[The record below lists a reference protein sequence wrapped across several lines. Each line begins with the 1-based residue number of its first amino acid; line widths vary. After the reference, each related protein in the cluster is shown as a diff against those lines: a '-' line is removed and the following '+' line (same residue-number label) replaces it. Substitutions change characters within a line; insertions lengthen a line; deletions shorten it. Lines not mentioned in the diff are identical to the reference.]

1 MVDPL
6 LVSGVVVSLFFI
18 AVFGIFY
25 IIRVR
30 IDKIK
35 EKYEKDIK
43 RQGEDAVLSAKKIEI
58 LEQHRLD
65 LRNALDAN
73 IKAMDDKK
81 NEVMDMRLK
90 SLDLERNLDE
100 WKKKYTNLLNQKKS
114 SEVRVG
120 LIGEQIAPF
129 LDAWPFETKNFK
141 FMGAPIDGISFEDDG
156 VVFIE
161 IKTGHA
167 RLSPK
172 QRQIRKQVR
181 DGKVK
186 FMEFRIEEDGYR
198 VKSD

>member
-1 MVDPL
+1 MIDQL
-6 LVSGVVVSLFFI
+6 LYVAFGGAIVGSLALFYVVR
-18 AVFGIFY
+18 AY
-25 IIRVR
+25 IKKRVANHEKLV
-30 IDKIK
+30 KIK
-35 EKYEKDIK
+35 EEENIL
-43 RQGEDAVLSAKKIEI
+43 AAKKIEI
-58 LEQHRLD
+58 LEQHRQD
-65 LRNALDAN
+65 LKKALDAN
-73 IKAMDDKK
+73 LKAMDDKK

-156 VVFIE
+156 VVLIE

-167 RLSPK
+167 KLSPK

-181 DGKVK
+181 DGKVR

>member
-1 MVDPL
+1 MVVDPIPVIVLISICLCGLALFYGLRAYVQMRVKKFVSEIKKFEEETL
-6 LVSGVVVSLFFI
+6 LAS
-18 AVFGIFY
+18 
-25 IIRVR
+25 
-30 IDKIK
+30 
-35 EKYEKDIK
+35 
-43 RQGEDAVLSAKKIEI
+43 KKVEV
-58 LEQHRLD
+58 LEQHRQD
-65 LRNALDAN
+65 LKNALDAN

-90 SLDLERNLDE
+90 SLDLERSLDE
-100 WKKKYTNLLNQKKS
+100 WKKKYTSLLNQKKS

-156 VVFIE
+156 VVLIE
-161 IKTGHA
+161 IKTGNA
-167 RLSPK
+167 KLSPK

-181 DGKVK
+181 DGNVR

-198 VKSD
+198 AKSD